1 MQVTLRPTRPGD
13 LAFVTT
19 LERRPDNVEMIGQW
33 TDAEHLD
40 AIAGKDRREH
50 WVIERDGER
59 EGFLIAYD
67 CSAAG
72 AGVYV
77 KRVLVD
83 RKEQGTGTAALRS
96 FLDIVFARPG
106 VDRAWLIVR
115 NHNARA
121 QAVYEKLGFVRV
133 DDASEEA
140 RRYDAVA
147 EAPPEKCFRMRKLGP
162 GTSPQQ
168 RRPG

>member
-1 MQVTLRPTRPGD
+1 MEVTLRPTRPED
-13 LAFVTT
+13 LAFVTA

-40 AIAGKDRREH
+40 AIAGRDRREH
-50 WVIERDGER
+50 WVIERGGER
-59 EGFLIAYD
+59 QGFLIAYD
-67 CSAAG
+67 CSLAG

-77 KRVLVD
+77 KRILVD
-83 RKEQGTGTAALRS
+83 RKEQGTGTVALRS
-96 FLDIVFARPG
+96 YLDIVFARSG
-106 VDRAWLIVR
+106 VDRVWLIVR

-133 DDASEEA
+133 DDAADEA

-147 EAPPEKCFRMRKLGP
+147 EAPPEKCFRMRL
-162 GTSPQQ
+162 S
-168 RRPG
+168 RPR

>member
-1 MQVTLRPTRPGD
+1 MEVTLRPTRPHE
-13 LAFVTT
+13 LAFVTA

-33 TDAEHLD
+33 TDDEHLD
-40 AIAGKDRREH
+40 AIARKNRREH
-50 WVIERDGER
+50 WMIERGGEP

-67 CSAAG
+67 CSPAG

-83 RKEQGTGTAALRS
+83 RKEQGTGTAALARY
-96 FLDIVFARPG
+96 LGMVFARPG
-106 VDRAWLIVR
+106 VDRVWLIVR

-133 DDASEEA
+133 DDASEEV

-162 GTSPQQ
+162 GPSPQ
-168 RRPG
+168 

>member
-1 MQVTLRPTRPGD
+1 MEVTLRPTCPDD
-13 LAFVTT
+13 LGFVTT

-40 AIAGKDRREH
+40 AIAGRDRREH
-50 WVIERDGER
+50 WVIEREGR
-59 EGFLIAYD
+59 PEGFLIAYD
-67 CSAAG
+67 CSGAG

-96 FLDIVFARPG
+96 FLEIAFARPG
-106 VDRAWLIVR
+106 VDRVWLIVR

-140 RRYDAVA
+140 MRYDAVA
-147 EAPPEKCFRMRKLGP
+147 EAPPEKCYRMRI
-162 GTSPQQ
+162 S
-168 RRPG
+168 RPG

>member
-1 MQVTLRPTRPGD
+1 MTLRPSREAD
-13 LAFVTT
+13 LAWVTA
-19 LERRPDNVEMIGQW
+19 LERHPDNQEMIGQW

-40 AIAGKDRREH
+40 AIADKDRREH
-50 WVIERDGER
+50 WVIERAGEP
-59 EGFLIAYD
+59 GGSLIAYD
-67 CSAAG
+67 CSTAG

-83 RKEQGTGTAALRS
+83 RKGQGTGTAALRS
-96 FLDIVFARPG
+96 YLDVVFARPG
-106 VDRAWLIVR
+106 VDRVWLIVR

-147 EAPPEKCFRMRKLGP
+147 EAPPEKCFRMRKSGP
-162 GTSPQQ
+162 GPSLLKQ
-168 RRPG
+168 RPG

>member
-1 MQVTLRPTRPGD
+1 MAITLRPTRPGD
-13 LAFVTT
+13 LAFVTA

-40 AIAGKDRREH
+40 AMAGKDLREH
-50 WVIERDGER
+50 WVIERDGR
-59 EGFLIAYD
+59 PEGFLIAYD
-67 CSAAG
+67 CSPAG

-96 FLDIVFARPG
+96 YLDIVFARPG
-106 VDRAWLIVR
+106 VDRVWLTVR
-115 NHNARA
+115 DHNVRA
-121 QAVYEKLGFVRV
+121 QAVYAKLGFVRV

-140 RRYDAVA
+140 RCYDAVA
-147 EAPPEKCFRMRKLGP
+147 EAPPERCFRMRRLGP
-162 GTSPQQ
+162 GPSPQ
-168 RRPG
+168 

>member
-1 MQVTLRPTRPGD
+1 MRSDLRPTRPTTYE
-13 LAFVTT
+13 FVTA
-19 LERRPDNVEMIGQW
+19 LEAARQRRDVGPGE
-33 TDAEHLD
+33 DAQEHLD

-50 WVIERDGER
+50 WVIERGGKP

-67 CSAAG
+67 CSTAG

-96 FLDIVFARPG
+96 YLDIVFARPG
-106 VDRAWLIVR
+106 VDRVWLIVR

-162 GTSPQQ
+162 AAVQSA
-168 RRPG
+168 RR

>member
-1 MQVTLRPTRPGD
+1 MGEGVSLRPSLASD
-13 LAFVTT
+13 LPWITA

-40 AIAGKDRREH
+40 AIAGKGCREH
-50 WVIERDGER
+50 WVIERDGEP

-83 RKEQGTGTAALRS
+83 RKEQGTGTAALES
-96 FLDIVFARPG
+96 FLEIAFARPG
-106 VDRAWLIVR
+106 VDRVWLIVR

-121 QAVYEKLGFVRV
+121 QAVYGKLGFVRV

-162 GTSPQQ
+162 GPSPQ
-168 RRPG
+168 

>member
-1 MQVTLRPTRPGD
+1 MEVKLRPTRPDD
-13 LAFVTT
+13 LPYVTA

-33 TDAEHLD
+33 SDDEHLG

-50 WVIERDGER
+50 WVIERRGR
-59 EGFLIAYD
+59 PEGFLIAYD
-67 CSAAG
+67 CSTAG

-83 RKEQGTGTAALRS
+83 RKERGTGSAALAS
-96 FLDIVFARPG
+96 YLEIVFARPG
-106 VDRAWLIVR
+106 VDRVWLIVR

-121 QAVYEKLGFVRV
+121 QAVYGKLGFVRV
-133 DDASEEA
+133 DDTSEEA

-147 EAPPEKCFRMRKLGP
+147 EAPPEKCFRMQL
-162 GTSPQQ
+162 
-168 RRPG
+168 RRRE

>member
-1 MQVTLRPTRPGD
+1 MEVKLRPTRPDD
-13 LAFVTT
+13 LPYVTA

-33 TDAEHLD
+33 SDDEHLG

-50 WVIERDGER
+50 WVIERHGR
-59 EGFLIAYD
+59 PEGFLIAYD
-67 CSAAG
+67 CSTAG

-83 RKEQGTGTAALRS
+83 RKERGTGSAALAS
-96 FLDIVFARPG
+96 YLEIVFARPG
-106 VDRAWLIVR
+106 VDRVWLIVR

-121 QAVYEKLGFVRV
+121 QAVYGKLGFVRV
-133 DDASEEA
+133 DDTSEEA

-147 EAPPEKCFRMRKLGP
+147 EAPPEKCFRMQL
-162 GTSPQQ
+162 
-168 RRPG
+168 RRRE

>member
-1 MQVTLRPTRPGD
+1 MEVTLRPTRPDD

-40 AIAGKDRREH
+40 AISGKDRREH
-50 WVIERDGER
+50 WVIERDGR
-59 EGFLIAYD
+59 PEGFLIAYD
-67 CSAAG
+67 CSQAG
-72 AGVYV
+72 AGIYV

-83 RKEQGTGTAALRS
+83 RKEQGTGTAALAS
-96 FLDIVFARPG
+96 YLGIVFARPG
-106 VDRAWLIVR
+106 VDRVWLIVR

-133 DDASEEA
+133 ENASEEA
-140 RRYDAVA
+140 RVYDAVA
-147 EAPPEKCFRMRKLGP
+147 EAPPEKCFRMRL
-162 GTSPQQ
+162 S
-168 RRPG
+168 RPG

>member
-1 MQVTLRPTRPGD
+1 MEVRLRPTRPDD
-13 LAFVTT
+13 LAFVTA

-33 TDAEHLD
+33 TDAEHLG

-50 WVIERDGER
+50 WVIERGGER
-59 EGFLIAYD
+59 QGFLIAYD
-67 CSAAG
+67 CSLAG

-77 KRVLVD
+77 KRILVD
-83 RKEQGTGTAALRS
+83 RKEQGTGTAALRRY
-96 FLDIVFARPG
+96 LDIVFVRPG
-106 VDRAWLIVR
+106 VDRVWLIVR

-133 DDASEEA
+133 DDAADEA

-147 EAPPEKCFRMRKLGP
+147 EAPPEKCFRMRL
-162 GTSPQQ
+162 S
-168 RRPG
+168 RPA

>member
-1 MQVTLRPTRPGD
+1 LRPTRADD
-13 LAFVTT
+13 LAFVTA
-19 LERRPDNVEMIGQW
+19 LERRADNVEMIGQW

-50 WVIERDGER
+50 WLIERGGR
-59 EGFLIAYD
+59 PEGFLIAYD
-67 CSAAG
+67 CSRSG

-83 RKEQGTGTAALRS
+83 RKEQGTGTVALRS
-96 FLDIVFARPG
+96 YLDIAFARPG
-106 VDRAWLIVR
+106 VDRVWLIVR

-162 GTSPQQ
+162 GPLPLS